1 MAAFEAI
8 EAMADARCPENGGAR
23 SREAAG
29 WNEFA
34 SDLRSSL
41 LAPRVLTLSR
51 LSNWVRRL
59 GELASFVLS
68 GCLSRPC
75 LPALLV
81 RDDRSNSVAVGAGRS
96 ARVARE
102 RTAYLRSACPLAR
115 PPRNECGDP
124 ARSTEDEDVSW
135 NDRGGRCAGDAEEDP
150 TDDSAARTR
159 RRRRR
164 LAEREIAN
172 LQATLAAARVS
183 LWAFERCSLSDGA
196 DGDAA
201 DAPGGDTAEGWWRE
215 FRDLMGRSGA
225 SAAEFEGRHL
235 APADRGAGGRGASA
249 DDGADDAPKEDARI
263 AKSSEH
269 VSDAAGTEEGDLR
282 PNGDGPAS
290 ERVAAES
297 TLVFSGSGTRK
308 PSHRRDVPT
317 SSEQGNSSPPSS
329 NAADQVMLLR
339 DLEKRT
345 RTMALAEEHQVVDV
359 DEVAIADVGSGGAS
373 ERGRGD
379 GVTSSSSNGNNDK
392 RREGRSQPCFLGA
405 SGSLLAELN
414 SAMAGRPLHDGA
426 SEEEGVE

>member
-59 GELASFVLS
+59 GKLASFVLS

-81 RDDRSNSVAVGAGRS
+81 RDDRSNSVAAGAGRS

-124 ARSTEDEDVSW
+124 ARSTEDEDVGW

-235 APADRGAGGRGASA
+235 APADREDGGRGASA
-249 DDGADDAPKEDARI
+249 DDGADDAPKDDARI

-269 VSDAAGTEEGDLR
+269 VSDAA
-282 PNGDGPAS
+282 
-290 ERVAAES
+290 
-297 TLVFSGSGTRK
+297 
-308 PSHRRDVPT
+308 
-317 SSEQGNSSPPSS
+317 
-329 NAADQVMLLR
+329 
-339 DLEKRT
+339 
-345 RTMALAEEHQVVDV
+345 
-359 DEVAIADVGSGGAS
+359 
-373 ERGRGD
+373 
-379 GVTSSSSNGNNDK
+379 
-392 RREGRSQPCFLGA
+392 
-405 SGSLLAELN
+405 
-414 SAMAGRPLHDGA
+414 
-426 SEEEGVE
+426 